1 MPVHLAGGHEGLPLA
16 VSAAPCYTPP
26 PIKATSCL
34 PSLLPLGWWQCKA
47 DSSLCGSR
55 LATSP
60 SHTLSTPWSCVPL
73 SLGYC
78 PLQTDI
84 SSREPQAC
92 FQHPVW
98 SQPVF
103 FFFPLWRVT
112 HGCWNHH
119 YQHLTPPTWGRL
131 THPRLAPGQLGL
143 CSAQGVPM
151 VHRSGLGR
159 DRKLFSF
166 LFSF

>member
-1 MPVHLAGGHEGLPLA
+1 MRACHWLCQLPRATPHPPSKPLPAFLPSYPWDGGNAKL
-16 VSAAPCYTPP
+16 TPP
-26 PIKATSCL
+26 CVVRGWPPPLLT
-34 PSLLPLGWWQCKA
+34 PSLHPGAVCPSHWGTVLSRQTSQAENHRHAFSTRSGA
-47 DSSLCGSR
+47 SLC
-55 LATSP
+55 
-60 SHTLSTPWSCVPL
+60 
-73 SLGYC
+73 
-78 PLQTDI
+78 
-84 SSREPQAC
+84 
-92 FQHPVW
+92 
-98 SQPVF
+98 

-159 DRKLFSF
+159 DSKLFSF